1 MIIMTIQQIMRDMKL
16 SRYQV
21 SKVSGISWET
31 LTEIY
36 NGKLPL
42 NQCNEEVLSKLSQ
55 VLELSREDLLE
66 LEPEQESDI
75 SDGKPEIK
83 TYLETGLTES
93 LQMAIDDYQ
102 QGEKENVLH
111 LDCLWSELYGSIN
124 ADLWA
129 CIITDEQA
137 RYLRDKYLGI

>member
-93 LQMAIDDYQ
+93 L
-102 QGEKENVLH
+102 
-111 LDCLWSELYGSIN
+111 
-124 ADLWA
+124 
-129 CIITDEQA
+129 
-137 RYLRDKYLGI
+137 

>member
-1 MIIMTIQQIMRDMKL
+1 M
-16 SRYQV
+16 
-21 SKVSGISWET
+21 
-31 LTEIY
+31 
-36 NGKLPL
+36 

-102 QGEKENVLH
+102 QGEKENILH

-129 CIITDEQA
+129 GIITDEQA